1 MWEALLLA
9 LLLLSLA
16 GLLWFGLRE
25 RSLRRSLRELS
36 EQLEEIRRGQGPTQV
51 LHLTSLRELQLVL
64 AEINL
69 LLRDKQQSSADFRRS
84 EAAMRRMLSNISHD
98 LKTPLTV
105 MIGYLETLQ
114 HQRDLA
120 SGERDELIEK
130 VYQKGLELSQML
142 NRFFELAL
150 LEAGDRELPLE
161 PILLNEFCA
170 QRLLSLYDLPEL
182 RTWRVEIDIPEQ
194 PLFVLG
200 NSDALQ
206 RVLDNLFSNVLR
218 YGSAG
223 KMFGFRLYTEQ
234 DQVCCEVIDQ
244 GEGIA
249 QSHGERIFER
259 LYMANEA
266 RTRPSQGSGLG
277 LSISKRLVELMQGTL
292 SYRSQPGVET
302 VFSLRLPRYYPEGRA
317 SERIS

>member
-1 MWEALLLA
+1 MWDSLLLV
-9 LLLLSLA
+9 LLLLSLV

-25 RSLRRSLRELS
+25 HSLRRSLAELS

-51 LHLTSLRELQLVL
+51 LHHTALGELQQLL

-114 HQRDLA
+114 HQAELSA
-120 SGERDELIEK
+120 GERAELTEK
-130 VYQKGLELSQML
+130 VYQKGLDLSQML

-161 PILLNEFCA
+161 PLLLNEFCA

-194 PLFVLG
+194 ALFVLA
-200 NSDALQ
+200 NPDALQ

-223 KMFGFRLYTEQ
+223 KLFGFRLYADHE
-234 DQVCCEVIDQ
+234 QVCCDVIDQ

-249 QSHGERIFER
+249 ESHGERIFER

-277 LSISKRLVELMQGTL
+277 LSISKRLAELMQGTL

-302 VFSLRLPRYYPEGRA
+302 VFSLRLPRYYPEGRP
-317 SERIS
+317 SESFS